1 MTIGKKH
8 TRVRILKMINNVTHI
23 GTAVA
28 RNLHEKINNFTNEL
42 MKRDLL
48 KELSPKDK
56 RDISVMIN
64 EIKYDSN
71 RIKNIRFVR

>member
-1 MTIGKKH
+1 
-8 TRVRILKMINNVTHI
+8 MINNVTHI